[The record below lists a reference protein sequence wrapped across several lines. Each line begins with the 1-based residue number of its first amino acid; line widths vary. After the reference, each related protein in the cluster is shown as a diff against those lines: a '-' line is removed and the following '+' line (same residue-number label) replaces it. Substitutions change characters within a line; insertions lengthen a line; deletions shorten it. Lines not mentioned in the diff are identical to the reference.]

1 MYIKKFMKLHEYPS
15 QQELADGLKK
25 LTGKEILPTKLV
37 IKEPEWMKINE
48 NISPEVAYILTYL
61 ATNKKTGRVQVT
73 VQPKTWDTKK
83 STKEFDAE
91 METQDVEN
99 KLSYTHK
106 LPIYAF
112 RSAISE
118 IIHGI

>member
-1 MYIKKFMKLHEYPS
+1 
-15 QQELADGLKK
+15 
-25 LTGKEILPTKLV
+25 
-37 IKEPEWMKINE
+37 
-48 NISPEVAYILTYL
+48 
-61 ATNKKTGRVQVT
+61 
-73 VQPKTWDTKK
+73 
-83 STKEFDAE
+83 